1 LRRYLT
7 PAPSNPA
14 HTFVAPNYVRSHA
27 IVQAAIAHHRAVYL
41 SRSEARIGG
50 TLRIAGIQPRW
61 CRPEDYAW
69 DRRTALTL
77 HLESLVEVPLRWQ
90 LTGTDDEKDI
100 LYGLGMGFQL
110 RTDAVALLRP
120 SSTDPGA
127 TSFTSFT
134 ARIVDTYDFNPD
146 EHITCPNPDFG
157 SSRANA
163 VRPSDETLVFYH
175 SNAARLERAGRA
187 QVYAVRSDAWV
198 PPGTL
203 WSPGSAD
210 LTCERAWR
218 PW

>member
-1 LRRYLT
+1 
-7 PAPSNPA
+7 
-14 HTFVAPNYVRSHA
+14 
-27 IVQAAIAHHRAVYL
+27 
-41 SRSEARIGG
+41 
-50 TLRIAGIQPRW
+50 
-61 CRPEDYAW
+61 
-69 DRRTALTL
+69 
-77 HLESLVEVPLRWQ
+77 LRWQ
-90 LTGTDDEKDI
+90 ITGTDDEKDI

-120 SSTDPGA
+120 SGTDPGA

-134 ARIVDTYDFNPD
+134 ARIVDTYDFNPE

-157 SSRANA
+157 SSAAHA
-163 VRPSDETLVFYH
+163 VRPTDQTLVVYH

-210 LTCERAWR
+210 LTCERGWR